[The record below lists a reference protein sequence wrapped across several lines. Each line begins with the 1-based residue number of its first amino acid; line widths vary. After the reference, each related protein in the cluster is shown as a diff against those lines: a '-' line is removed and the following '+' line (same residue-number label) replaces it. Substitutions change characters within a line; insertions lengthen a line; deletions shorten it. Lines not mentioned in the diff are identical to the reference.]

1 MQFLVLS
8 RRRTDQFS
16 DAEFEQLVPSEGEQA
31 RYLYAIGFTRQI
43 WHRGD
48 IPGACQIV
56 EAKNESEVRET
67 LATLPLAKAGMLD
80 FDVVPLKPYAGFS
93 KP

>member
-16 DAEFEQLVPSEGEQA
+16 NADFERLVPSEGAQA
-31 RYLYAIGFTRQI
+31 RHLYSIGFTRQI

-48 IPGACQIV
+48 MPGACQVV
-56 EAKNESEVRET
+56 EAMGEVHKK
-67 LATLPLAKAGMLD
+67 LGTLPLARAGMLD
-80 FDVVPLKPYAGFS
+80 FEIVPLKPYAGFS
-93 KP
+93 LP